1 MQNQKSAVS
10 IFSSVTHA
18 ISFSESGLTEGENLH
33 QTCTGRLSKRTAF
46 SDTCRQNFR
55 GRRLVTQACT
65 GSHWRKAMR

>member
-46 SDTCRQNFR
+46 SDTCRQNS
-55 GRRLVTQACT
+55 ADED
-65 GSHWRKAMR
+65 W

>member
-33 QTCTGRLSKRTAF
+33 QTVQEDFPKEPLFLTRVLKK
-46 SDTCRQNFR
+46 QNS
-55 GRRLVTQACT
+55 ADEA
-65 GSHWRKAMR
+65 W